1 MCFTTPFVFPPVR
14 QARYTASV
22 QYRWDLRKAAS
33 NLTKHDVSFEEAAT
47 VFDDP
52 LFIAFADPDHSIG
65 ENRFIIMGESK
76 PRRLL
81 VVAYAERGKTIRLIS
96 AREATRRERATYEE
110 EI

>member
-1 MCFTTPFVFPPVR
+1 
-14 QARYTASV
+14 V

-76 PRRLL
+76 RRRLL
-81 VVAYAERGKTIRLIS
+81 VVAYAERGTRLIS